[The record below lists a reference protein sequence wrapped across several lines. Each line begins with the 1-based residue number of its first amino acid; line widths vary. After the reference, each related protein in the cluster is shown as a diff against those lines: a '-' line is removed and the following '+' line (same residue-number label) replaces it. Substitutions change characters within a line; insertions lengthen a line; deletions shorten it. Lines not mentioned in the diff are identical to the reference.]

1 MTSKNPLPVGGD
13 YILGLDIG
21 ANSVGWAVL
30 DAIWDPNDISVPL
43 DEGGKGRWVP
53 TAIRAAGSRI
63 FEAGVDNYN
72 KKTEASKAKSRRTAR
87 GARRRLKRHA
97 LRLRKLYDALSAAGL
112 LPHLEG
118 TPGLQESHAVLRDRA
133 LKKLD
138 GLTGTDSQSQ
148 HGSTLIQWLY
158 EQLPDWTKSDN
169 PAEQERLR
177 TEYFHHLEH
186 RWIYELRARAL
197 NDEVS
202 LYAFGRC
209 LYHLAERRG
218 FKSNRKVNKPD
229 EQKPEGEATE
239 ATKPRQG
246 KAADPDAPVREKR
259 VGMLDQIRTLRV
271 EIGEGRTL
279 GQHLAAQTP
288 TAWDAPAQGATPRS
302 FRIRGRFTAREM
314 YQQEFEALWAAQTA
328 FHPAV
333 LTDTLREEIRHII
346 FFQRPLRSQRHLIGR
361 CELEP
366 TEKRVERGTIEF
378 QQLRLLQRLND
389 LRIYLNPLESRSL
402 LPEERRRILD
412 ALESRGG
419 KARLSKSEVCQL
431 LGSNFKAR
439 KGSYPTINFGDDVDG
454 KGEAKALQGND
465 TVNLMRSIFDGAR
478 GPKWDDLSS
487 KEQEERVDCLISDE
501 ISDEELFR
509 LAQDQFGLKKEAAEE
524 YAQTSLDDKFCSFSR
539 KALRRLLPH
548 LEAGVPLSTAIKLEY
563 GERAERL
570 PILPLLPPLIPSK
583 PPRWDSHPAL
593 REQWQANAPAY
604 PDYVP
609 PELRNPVVQRAL
621 TELRKVVNAI
631 IRRHG
636 KPAEIVI
643 EYARDMKQPLKQRLQ
658 AQERNEEARKRREK
672 AYQTI
677 AESFGMH
684 LNPEDARDR
693 ALVDKWLL
701 AEDQDFICPY
711 TGRKAQGAEALSSA
725 FEIDHIIPRSRW
737 PNNEWRNKVFCA
749 TEANRRKGNLAP
761 SEAFSGEEWEQVQQR
776 VNSWLTIKRNAPRS
790 KAFEA
795 KIKLF
800 LTPQDQLQDI
810 IDSWTNRQLVDTAYA
825 SRMARWYL
833 GHLYGCLGSTGDL
846 PPDQSTGKGR
856 KVIRVLQGGVTAE
869 MRNALHMN
877 AILSK
882 SDEKT
887 REDHR
892 HHAVDAIVIALT
904 SQATVNLLNRLNGL
918 PRQDKDARDAVR
930 KALTEKFGDFTEQA
944 RSVIGQVIVSHRP
957 DRSVSQALHK
967 ESIYSL
973 RDAQGRRPRSA
984 AEASDTSRFCY
995 IASRT
1000 KVTSLNSLDKVL
1012 NKGTRRAIEKVLTE
1026 RLGISLDDSAAVKK
1040 GLQKLTGPLTPV
1052 LESAKTKELIPIKSV
1067 VTLEKGSVQPIG
1079 KGHRLRYMATD
1090 PNHHLEIFEIVE
1102 GPDKGNW
1109 TGRMV
1114 KVIDAYARINERK
1127 GRGRKSA
1134 LFVENKP
1141 HLWPAGTRLVCEL
1154 CKGDTV
1160 LLMINGERRPYRVR
1174 KFSLT
1179 SPKQPDIVFDLVND
1193 GRREKDRDD
1202 TKVRLTSWDAVKAAN
1217 PGRVQITPDGL
1228 LNSLPGQEEAGQH
1241 A

>member
-1 MTSKNPLPVGGD
+1 MATSKPLPVGGD

-30 DAIWDPNDISVPL
+30 DAVWDPHDVSVPL

-53 TAIRAAGSRI
+53 TAIRAAGARI
-63 FEAGVDNYN
+63 FEAGVDDYN
-72 KKTEASKAKSRRTAR
+72 TKKEASKAKSRRVAR

-97 LRLRKLYDALSAAGL
+97 QRLRQLYDALSAVGL
-112 LPHLEG
+112 LPALGG
-118 TPGLQESHAVLRDRA
+118 TPGQQESHAVLRDRA

-138 GLTGTDSQSQ
+138 GLTASAGQS
-148 HGSTLIQWLY
+148 HSDGSLLRWLY
-158 EQLPDWTKSDN
+158 DNPPDWTKSDT
-169 PAEQERLR
+169 PAEQERL
-177 TEYFHHLEH
+177 TSEYFHHLEH

-197 NDEVS
+197 AQELS
-202 LYAFGRC
+202 LFAVGRC

-239 ATKPRQG
+239 PKKPARG
-246 KAADPDAPVREKR
+246 KPADSDAPAKEKR
-259 VGMLDQIRTLRV
+259 IGMLDQIRSLRA
-271 EIGEGRTL
+271 EIGAGRTL
-279 GQHLAAQTP
+279 GQHLAVQTP
-288 TAWDAPAQGATPRS
+288 TAWEAPAQGETPRS
-302 FRIRGRFTAREM
+302 FRIRNRFTAREM
-314 YQQEFEALWAAQTA
+314 YLLEFDAIWAAQA
-328 FHPAV
+328 PHHPGV
-333 LTDTLREEIRHII
+333 LTDALRERIRNII
-346 FFQRPLRSQRHLIGR
+346 FFQNPLRSQRHLIGR

-389 LRIYLNPLESRSL
+389 LRVLLNPFETRSL
-402 LPEERRRILD
+402 FPEERTKILK
-412 ALESRGG
+412 ALEDRGG
-419 KARLSKSEVCQL
+419 KAKLSKSEVCAL
-431 LGSNFKAR
+431 LGSNFKSR
-439 KGSYPTINFGDDVDG
+439 KGSFPSINFGDDATG

-465 TVNLMRSIFDGAR
+465 TVNLMRGIFDGKR
-478 GPKWDDLSS
+478 GPAWDQLTPA
-487 KEQEERVDCLISDE
+487 EQDERVDCLLNDE

-509 LAQDQFGLKKEAAEE
+509 LAQDQFKLNVEAAEE
-524 YAQTSLDDKFCSFSR
+524 YSQTSLDDKFCSFSR

-548 LEAGVPLSTAIKLEY
+548 LERGTPLSTAIKLEY
-563 GERAERL
+563 GDRAERL
-570 PILPLLPPLIPSK
+570 PLLPLLPPLIPSK
-583 PPRWDSHPAL
+583 PPRWDTHLSL
-593 REQWQANAPAY
+593 REEWQEHAPAY
-604 PDYVP
+604 TEYVP
-609 PELRNPVVQRAL
+609 PELRNPVVQRAM
-621 TELRKVVNAI
+621 TELRKVVNAL

-643 EYARDMKQPLKQRLQ
+643 EYARDMKQPLQKRLL
-658 AQERNEEARKRREK
+658 AQKRNEEATKRRDK
-672 AYQTI
+672 AFNTI
-677 AESFGMH
+677 LESFKMQ
-684 LNPEDARDR
+684 LSPESPRDR

-701 AEDQDFICPY
+701 AEDQNFTCPY
-711 TGRKAQGAEALSSA
+711 TGKVAQGAEALSDA

-737 PNNEWRNKVFCA
+737 PNNEWKNKVFCA

-761 SEAFSGEEWEQVQQR
+761 SEAFSGEEWEQVRRR
-776 VNSWLTIKRNAPRS
+776 VETWLTIKGNAPRS
-790 KAFEA
+790 NAFEA

-846 PPDQSTGKGR
+846 PPDSSTGTGR

-869 MRNALHMN
+869 MRNALQMN

-882 SDEKT
+882 SDVKT

-904 SQATVNLLNRLNGL
+904 SQATVNLLNRFNAL
-918 PRQDKDARDAVR
+918 PRQDKEARA
-930 KALTEKFGDFTEQA
+930 KIQQQLTERFGNFTAEAKDVTAQ
-944 RSVIGQVIVSHRP
+944 IIVSHRP
-957 DRSVSQALHK
+957 DRGVSQALHK

-973 RDAQGRRPRSA
+973 RDAQGRRPKSA
-984 AEASDTSRFCY
+984 AEASDATRFSSV
-995 IASRT
+995 ASRT
-1000 KVTSLNSLDKVL
+1000 KVTSLTSLDKVL
-1012 NKGTRRAIEKVLTE
+1012 NKGTRRAIEQVLTE

-1040 GLQKLTGPLTPV
+1040 ALPKLTGPLTPV
-1052 LESAKTKELIPIKSV
+1052 LQSAKTETLIPIKSV
-1067 VTLEKGSVQPIG
+1067 VTLEKGSAQPIG
-1079 KGHRLRYMATD
+1079 KGHRLRYLATD
-1090 PNHHLEIFEIVE
+1090 PNHHIEIYEIIE
-1102 GPDKGNW
+1102 GPDKGKW

-1127 GRGRKSA
+1127 GRGRQAA

-1160 LLMINGERRPYRVR
+1160 LLTVDGQRKPYRVR
-1174 KFSLT
+1174 NFSLM
-1179 SPKQPDIVFDLVND
+1179 SPTRPDIVFDPVNE
-1193 GRREKDRDD
+1193 GRREKDRKDS
-1202 TKVRLTSWDAVKAAN
+1202 KVRLSSWEAVRKLQ
-1217 PGRVQITPDGL
+1217 PRRVQVSPI
-1228 LNSLPGQEEAGQH
+1228 GQVSPNHDQSGEA
-1241 A
+1241 